1 MAFRPRNL
9 AQFNHK
15 GEHLMAHK
23 PNTTISDTN
32 QPEKTRVVSAKPL
45 GDSQGKKPV
54 HRSAKINTGVLDR
67 RLRVAEA
74 SLQDDPNAG
83 NQDFSEGIAASLG
96 NVDKIR
102 DILFGGQMRDYDKRF
117 KRLEERF
124 NQENMHFREDMFQR
138 LKVLEERMDGEIDSL
153 SEKAKMERQERL
165 STIADLEHEI
175 KGLKN
180 ELNNRITQLDD
191 QFSKDLKN
199 LRQQTHNKIQELALQ
214 MRQQNDSVVGLL
226 NQEVA
231 LLQEEKVNRAD
242 LASFFNELAM
252 RLQRGFEGTPFE
264 ESPE

>member
-102 DILFGGQMRDYDKRF
+102 DILFGGQMRDYDKR
-117 KRLEERF
+117 L
-124 NQENMHFREDMFQR
+124 
-138 LKVLEERMDGEIDSL
+138 
-153 SEKAKMERQERL
+153 ERL